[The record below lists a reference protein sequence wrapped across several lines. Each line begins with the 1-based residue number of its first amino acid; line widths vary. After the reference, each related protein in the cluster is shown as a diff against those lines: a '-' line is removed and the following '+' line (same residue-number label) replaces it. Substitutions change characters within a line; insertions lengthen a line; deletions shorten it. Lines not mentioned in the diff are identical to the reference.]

1 MDVMVGVFVV
11 VSEDGFDVG
20 EEVEGRVVEEEE
32 EEAEEGDVAEAMNV
46 GAAVEGRTQSTAK
59 TDVNLNNTKTNMT
72 SLTQSRALA
81 VGGVYWYESVLND
94 RSGRVVE

>member
-1 MDVMVGVFVV
+1 MSTVDVMVGVFVV

-46 GAAVEGRTQSTAK
+46 GAAGRGENT
-59 TDVNLNNTKTNMT
+59 VN
-72 SLTQSRALA
+72 SQ
-81 VGGVYWYESVLND
+81 D
-94 RSGRVVE
+94 RC